1 MTDKTETAAD
11 LKAREEADKAAEA
24 AKKEPQGEAQKAA
37 ELEAKADEAK
47 AAHAKGKKVKGE
59 GPRSRVLEKKAFIN
73 GRLYEAG
80 ETVDEDAD
88 GNFVAV
94 PKSTPAGN
102 LTVEQLKQLLAQ
114 KEASARA
121 GG

>member
-1 MTDKTETAAD
+1 MIAKTDDETEKKTD
-11 LKAREEADKAAEA
+11 
-24 AKKEPQGEAQKAA
+24 
-37 ELEAKADEAK
+37 AKADAK
-47 AAHAKGKKVKGE
+47 AKDGE
-59 GPRSRVLEKKAFIN
+59 TKSRVLDKKAFIN